1 MLKQA
6 TFNFDERIERNGSN
20 CFKWDFAPKIFGSS
34 DILPMWVADMDFKS
48 PPEVVD
54 ALSERVGH
62 GIFGYGARPD
72 SYYASFIAWAKKRY
86 NFEIDKEHIQFSPGI
101 VPALSLCVAAFTAP
115 GDGVIIQPP
124 VYPPFA
130 GVVKDWGRKVL
141 ENNLKQSADGGAY
154 GIDFAD
160 LEAKAKSGAKM
171 LFLCA
176 PHNPVGRVWRAE
188 ELERVLDICVK
199 NNILVVSD
207 EIHADI
213 IYSGNR
219 HICPATVSKKAAD
232 KMITLMSPSKT
243 FNITGLSIS
252 SAVISDKKLREAFSA
267 QTERLHI
274 SQTNVFG
281 ITAFEA
287 AYTHGERWLAALLEY
302 LENNRDH
309 ALEFISRE
317 LPQLTA
323 IKPES
328 TFLMWINFEKMGMK
342 QDKLNEF
349 IIKKARLG
357 LNDGAAFGAAGNGF
371 MRLNFACPRAVLDEG
386 LSRLKNAV
394 YNL

>member
-6 TFNFDERIERNGSN
+6 AFNFDERIERNGSN
-20 CFKWDFAPKIFGSS
+20 CFKWDFAPKIFGTS

-62 GIFGYGARPD
+62 GVFGYGARPD

-86 NFEIDKEHIQFSPGI
+86 GFDIDRQHILFSPGI

-219 HICPATVSKKAAD
+219 HICPATVSKKASEN
-232 KMITLMSPSKT
+232 MITLMSPSKT

-287 AYTHGERWLAALLEY
+287 AYTHGEPWLAALLEY
-302 LENNRDH
+302 LEKNRDH
-309 ALEFISRE
+309 ALEFIARE

-328 TFLMWINFEKMGMK
+328 TFLMWINFEKLCMK

-371 MRLNFACPRAVLDEG
+371 MRLNFACPRATLDEG
-386 LSRLKNAV
+386 LARLKNAAD
-394 YNL
+394 NL

>member
-6 TFNFDERIERNGSN
+6 TFNFDERIERFGSN
-20 CFKWDFAPKIFGSS
+20 CFKWDLAPKIFGTS

-54 ALSERVGH
+54 ALYERVGH
-62 GIFGYGARPD
+62 GVFGYGARPA
-72 SYYASFIAWAKKRY
+72 SYYAAFIAWAKKRY
-86 NFEIDKEHIQFSPGI
+86 GFVIDRQHILFSPGI

-154 GIDFAD
+154 EIDFAD
-160 LEAKAKSGAKM
+160 LEAKAESGAKM

-219 HICPATVSKKAAD
+219 HICPATISKKAAEN
-232 KMITLMSPSKT
+232 MITLMSPSKT

-252 SAVISDKKLREAFSA
+252 SAVISDKKLRDAFSA
-267 QTERLHI
+267 QMERLHI

-287 AYTHGERWLAALLEY
+287 AYTHGEPWLAALLEY
-302 LENNRDH
+302 LEKNRDR
-309 ALEFISRE
+309 ALEFIARE

-323 IKPES
+323 VKPES
-328 TFLMWINFEKMGMK
+328 TFLMWINFEKLGMK

-386 LSRLKNAV
+386 LARLKNAV
-394 YNL
+394 DNI

>member
-1 MLKQA
+1 MNKA
-6 TFNFDERIERNGSN
+6 SFNFDERIERLGSN

-54 ALSERVGH
+54 ALYERVDH
-62 GIFGYGARPD
+62 GVFGYGARPD

-86 NFEIDKEHIQFSPGI
+86 GFAIEKEHILFSPGI

-130 GVVKDWGRKVL
+130 GVVKDWGRKVI
-141 ENNLKQSADGGAY
+141 ENNLKRGADGGAY
-154 GIDFAD
+154 EIDFAD
-160 LEAKAKSGAKM
+160 LEAKAKSGGAKM
-171 LFLCA
+171 IFLCA
-176 PHNPVGRVWRAE
+176 PHNPVGRVWKAE

-219 HICPATVSKKAAD
+219 HICPATVSKKAAEN
-232 KMITLMSPSKT
+232 MITLMSPSKT

-267 QTERLHI
+267 QAERLHI

-287 AYTHGERWLAALLEY
+287 AYTHGEPWLTALLEY
-302 LENNRDH
+302 LENNRDR
-309 ALEFISRE
+309 ALDFIARE
-317 LPQLTA
+317 LPRLTA

-328 TFLMWINFEKMGMK
+328 TFLMWINFEKLGMK

-357 LNDGAAFGAAGNGF
+357 LNDGAAFGEAGNGF

-394 YNL
+394 DNL